1 MGYGVVVPLIAKN
14 GKATSFSAARKLQE
28 ELSQCK
34 EDLCNTNDQHERQK
48 VQLESQ
54 QPQICR
60 YEKRFERHNKS
71 FKENQEALE
80 KKMEEF
86 LA

>member
-1 MGYGVVVPLIAKN
+1 MIAKN
-14 GKATSFSAARKLQE
+14 GKATSFFAARKLQE

-34 EDLCNTNDQHERQK
+34 EDLCNANDQHERRK

-60 YEKRFERHNKS
+60 YEKRFERQETYNKS
-71 FKENQEALE
+71 FKENQGALE